1 MSREPILNDSI
12 IWRHHS
18 PFFELLAW
26 LTMGSIIRPALLVVR
41 RQNVF
46 VFSNFPVARTHSYRW
61 RSEVYFMQS
70 TYYCGHN
77 NMWIAVGSAC
87 SVSRTEWMHLFL
99 LMTPVL
105 VGSPLF
111 GPGVRLCQYLWNY
124 LGLHCLH
131 PVWSLPISLYRDLG
145 LHLSGSC
152 NNFGLH
158 CPASRPRFHQN
169 VFVFA
174 NSLSLSSSLS
184 QVTITSIHC
193 DTYCGIVGTP
203 YSAKQLFSVVNL
215 SLWKSCLKDYIN
227 LFLPVS
233 DEKISNKMLI
243 ANFLELR

>member
-12 IWRHHS
+12 IWRLHS

-26 LTMGSIIRPALLVVR
+26 LTIGSIIQPALLVAR

-131 PVWSLPISLYRDLG
+131 PVWSLPISVQRF
-145 LHLSGSC
+145 GS
-152 NNFGLH
+152 
-158 CPASRPRFHQN
+158 PSSR
-169 VFVFA
+169 
-174 NSLSLSSSLS
+174 LL
-184 QVTITSIHC
+184 
-193 DTYCGIVGTP
+193 
-203 YSAKQLFSVVNL
+203 
-215 SLWKSCLKDYIN
+215 
-227 LFLPVS
+227 
-233 DEKISNKMLI
+233 
-243 ANFLELR
+243 